1 MSDLVSLVITF
12 LPLFIIL
19 LLANAAERA
28 RRRDLARAASAILA
42 QTHAADAAAE
52 AAPIAIEPA
61 PKRDDTA
68 AIFKV
73 MAYLFLGTIYFLVI
87 LGALGLLAAASLSRT
102 QPDLGAANLLGMVDN
117 PGLVAWGLLVPAL
130 AGIVLLLPAVRRLCA
145 RYIPIDVA
153 NPVHA
158 VALSMTML
166 VIINMLLTIGVGL
179 SNISTMVTQAEE
191 AGAPVTSFAS
201 IWGQQILMA
210 LLAFVGVGWPLRRSL
225 HQTTARLGLVW
236 PSRRQVLLGIGLAIV
251 MVIVVLAIEAIAAAL
266 GLASDASVE
275 ELTQQLLGPL
285 LSSPWGV
292 LTLGL
297 AAALGE
303 ETLMRGAAQPR
314 LGLVLT
320 AVLFALLHSNYGIT
334 LSTIVVFLLGLVLGI
349 VRMRHNTSTA
359 MVLHATYNII
369 LGLMAYLSI
378 DILQQITK

>member
-1 MSDLVSLVITF
+1 MRDIVSLVITF
-12 LPLFIIL
+12 LPLFIVL

-28 RRRDLARAASAILA
+28 RRRDRALVSGAVLEPILA
-42 QTHAADAAAE
+42 AESAAE
-52 AAPIAIEPA
+52 GAPITIEPA

-73 MAYLFLGTIYFLVI
+73 MAYLSLGAIYFLVM
-87 LGALGLLAAASLSRT
+87 LGALGLLAADALSRA
-102 QPDLGAANLLGMVDN
+102 QPDLAATNPLGMVEN
-117 PGLVAWGLLVPAL
+117 PALVAWGLLLPAL
-130 AGIVLLLPAVRRLCA
+130 AGLVLLLPAVRRLCA
-145 RYIPIDVA
+145 RYINLDAA

-166 VIINMLLTIGVGL
+166 VVINMLLTLGVGL
-179 SNISTMVTQAEE
+179 TNISTLVTE
-191 AGAPVTSFAS
+191 AQDAGTPVTSFAS
-201 IWGQQILMA
+201 IWGQQIFMA

-225 HQTTARLGLVW
+225 RQTTARLGLVR
-236 PSRRQVLLGIGLAIV
+236 PSWRQVLLGIGLAIV
-251 MVIVVLAIEAIAAAL
+251 MVVIVLVIQYVATAL
-266 GLASDASVE
+266 GFAADTDVE

-285 LSSPWGV
+285 FASPWGI

-320 AVLFALLHSNYGIT
+320 AALFALLHSTYGIT
-334 LSTIVVFLLGLVLGI
+334 LSTAIVFLLGLVLGI
-349 VRMRHNTSTA
+349 VRIRHNTSTA
-359 MVLHATYNII
+359 MVLHATYNMI

-378 DILQQITK
+378 DILQQISK